1 MPTAYLC
8 DFDGTIA
15 PSDIGAAL
23 FQRFAVGDRSEPA
36 AALARWKEDAIGS
49 RELTEIECRC
59 MEVAADEALAF
70 SRSHTIDARF
80 PDFVRAARA
89 RGDVVMVA
97 SEGYDF
103 YVADQLARAG
113 LADVPWRA
121 NHARFE
127 DRRMI
132 PEFPW
137 ADPSCSRCGNCKAQ
151 YVRDH
156 RARGYRVVFVGD
168 GLSDRCGARVADAVF
183 ARASLWDWCLR
194 EGVIARPFVDFG
206 ALTETEAA

>member
-23 FQRFAVGDRSEPA
+23 FHRFAVNGKQA
-36 AALARWKEDAIGS
+36 AAAAFQRWRADEIGS
-49 RELTEIECRC
+49 RDLTEIECGC
-59 MEVAADEALAF
+59 IEASGDEALAF
-70 SRSHTIDARF
+70 SREHTID
-80 PDFVRAARA
+80 PDFAPFARAAQA
-89 RGDVVMVA
+89 RGDMVMVV

-113 LADVPWRA
+113 LSDLPWRA

-127 DRRMI
+127 GRRMI

-137 ADPSCSRCGNCKAQ
+137 VDSSCGRRCGNCKAQ
-151 YVRDH
+151 YV
-156 RARGYRVVFVGD
+156 
-168 GLSDRCGARVADAVF
+168 
-183 ARASLWDWCLR
+183 
-194 EGVIARPFVDFG
+194 
-206 ALTETEAA
+206 